1 MILLNIEFA
10 MVRST
15 ITKICSD
22 VKSSNLIEAISGD
35 SSIAEIYA
43 DLAMPS
49 SCGPPSGQIKSVI
62 AINASLADLLDK
74 FSIESQQ
81 FLTNHFY

>member
-1 MILLNIEFA
+1 